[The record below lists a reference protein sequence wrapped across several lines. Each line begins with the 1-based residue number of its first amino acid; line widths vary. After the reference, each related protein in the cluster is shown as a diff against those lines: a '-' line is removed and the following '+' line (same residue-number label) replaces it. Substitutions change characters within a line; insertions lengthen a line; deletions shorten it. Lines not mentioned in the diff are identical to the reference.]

1 MIDHD
6 GNFKKLL
13 TTFFHEFVE
22 LFFPHI
28 AACLVPDSVEFLSQE
43 FFLDQTT
50 TTENEEQKR
59 IVDISAKVCV
69 LPDSPL
75 ALAGRELFFII
86 HLEQQSEQEADF
98 EKRMFR
104 YSARFMD
111 RYNLPVY
118 PIALFTF
125 DKPFKAQ
132 QDRYTVQFLD
142 ETIIDFRYKV
152 IQLNRLNWRDFVKQS
167 NPIACALMAKMK
179 IAKADRPRVKLECL
193 RLLATLKLE
202 RGRSRLITSF
212 VDEYLLLEAQEAEQF
227 QDLIAKLPPK
237 EREQM
242 VLTTTSW
249 KEEGRLEGQLEG
261 RLEGRSEGRLEA
273 EREML
278 LEQLTH
284 KFGQLPSQVVQQIE
298 AINTSEKLKQLAI
311 VVIDA
316 PDIEIFLKAL

>member
-1 MIDHD
+1 MTDHD
-6 GNFKKLL
+6 SNFKKLL

-22 LFFPHI
+22 LFFPDI
-28 AACLVPDSVEFLSQE
+28 AVCLVPDSVEFLSQE

-50 TTENEEQKR
+50 TTESEEQKR
-59 IVDISAKVCV
+59 IVDISAKVRI

-132 QDRYTVQFLD
+132 QDRYTVQFLN
-142 ETIIDFRYKV
+142 ETIIDFHYKV
-152 IQLNRLNWRDFVKQS
+152 IQLNRLNWRDFVRQP
-167 NPIACALMAKMK
+167 NPIACALMTKMK

-193 RLLATLKLE
+193 RLLATLKLD

-237 EREQM
+237 ERDQM

-249 KEEGRLEGQLEG
+249 KEEGRL
-261 RLEGRSEGRLEA
+261 EGRLEA

-284 KFGQLPSQVVQQIE
+284 KFGQLPSQIAQQIE

-311 VVIDA
+311 AVIDA
-316 PDIEIFLKAL
+316 PDIESFLKAL